1 MLFEELFL
9 VHLLPVLHWHN
20 EQRSSILS
28 SSLSSLQSSS
38 DHDDDESNDDNSVC
52 DDVSVVVPCAK
63 LLSKM
68 SGSQASELKELERNY
83 EELLDENCRVFA
95 NYFKQVLEN
104 SSDSGL
110 IIITPPSVVLMK
122 IEKVGGADQL
132 HQKQDEN
139 IKSEELQWENGRY
152 NVML

>member
-52 DDVSVVVPCAK
+52 DDVSVVVPRAK
-63 LLSKM
+63 LL
-68 SGSQASELKELERNY
+68 
-83 EELLDENCRVFA
+83 
-95 NYFKQVLEN
+95 
-104 SSDSGL
+104 
-110 IIITPPSVVLMK
+110 
-122 IEKVGGADQL
+122 
-132 HQKQDEN
+132 
-139 IKSEELQWENGRY
+139 
-152 NVML
+152 